1 MRAGKVKLQPRSPQR
16 VSADIYGKHQAKE
29 SMRKT
34 FKGGHWLAAGAIAML
49 AVGIPH
55 ARAQDFFG
63 SFFDA
68 LSGRPEPARRALNYG
83 DPESS
88 IFPPER
94 SAAPAPRASSGRSSA
109 YCVRTCDGRYFPV
122 SAANEKART
131 ETCNSLCPAS
141 ETKVFYGS
149 SIERATAEGGKSY
162 SSLPN
167 AFKYREQLVPAC
179 TCNGK
184 DPVGLAQISIDNDPT
199 IRKGDV
205 VAGENGLIVATTTAN
220 RKGASANFSP
230 APQRIR
236 AKFERAAKLATR

>member
-1 MRAGKVKLQPRSPQR
+1 MRR
-16 VSADIYGKHQAKE
+16 
-29 SMRKT
+29 T
-34 FKGGHWLAAGAIAML
+34 FKCGHRLAATGLAAAAIAVAAIGM
-49 AVGIPH
+49 PH

-63 SFFDA
+63 SFFDT

-83 DPESS
+83 DPEIS

-94 SAAPAPRASSGRSSA
+94 AAPAAPRAGSGRSAA

-122 SAANEKART
+122 SAANENARAA
-131 ETCNSLCPAS
+131 TCNSLCPAS

-149 SIERATAEGGKSY
+149 SIEHATAAGGKSY

-184 DPVGLAQISIDNDPT
+184 DPVGLASIGIENDST
-199 IRKGDV
+199 IRKGDL

-220 RKGASANFSP
+220 RKGAAANFSP

-236 AKFERAAKLATR
+236 AKFERAATLATR